1 MPVIMPNKKKRQ
13 SSKSRISVDVTNRNR
28 VTIKSGRLSIIQD
41 DGRRKSAIRDS
52 AEGYEDASEVLADRV
67 VLLAAGKQTASLECL
82 IHHTRDLWHLARKH
96 SIELTAKSTCPK
108 SGIIVVDVSGTPD
121 NTRDFANHVA
131 GHSDLV
137 GVKVIIVTSPMESTG
152 TDSHVSDAIRNGH
165 TLPPKGVDYS
175 AGKGQPKATYPING
189 HYSPNDIDHVDT
201 RNDDKRAG
209 LFAPQIP
216 HTEH

>member
-28 VTIKSGRLSIIQD
+28 VTIKSGKLTIARTNGVQSSKL
-41 DGRRKSAIRDS
+41 RDR
-52 AEGYEDASEVLADRV
+52 AEGYDDASECLADDV
-67 VLLAAGKQTASLECL
+67 VLLPAGKQTASVECQL
-82 IHHTRDLWHLARKH
+82 QHLKTLRRVARKH

-189 HYSPNDIDHVDT
+189 HYSPNDIDHIDT
-201 RNDDKRAG
+201 RNENKRAG

>member
-28 VTIKSGRLSIIQD
+28 VTIKSGKLTITRTNGVQSS
-41 DGRRKSAIRDS
+41 KIRDR
-52 AEGYEDASEVLADRV
+52 AEGYEDASECLADDV
-67 VLLAAGKQTASLECL
+67 VLLPAGKQTASVECQL
-82 IHHTRDLWHLARKH
+82 QHLKTLQRVARKH
-96 SIELTAKSTCPK
+96 AVKLTPK
-108 SGIIVVDVSGTPD
+108 EGSNATGIIVLDCSGTSD

>member
-28 VTIKSGRLSIIQD
+28 VTIKSGKLTIARTNGIQSS
-41 DGRRKSAIRDS
+41 KLRDR
-52 AEGYEDASEVLADRV
+52 AEGYDDASECLADDV
-67 VLLAAGKQTASLECL
+67 VLLPAGKQTASVECQL
-82 IHHTRDLWHLARKH
+82 QHLKTLRRVARKH

-165 TLPPKGVDYS
+165 TLPPKRIDYS
-175 AGKGQPKATYPING
+175 AGRNQPKATYPING
-189 HYSPNDIDHVDT
+189 HSSANDIDHVDT